1 MNLNRRLAK
10 LEGEVRPV
18 PAPVTYDL
26 RLLHPVDVDFICQFR
41 FRPPDDQE
49 FLENVPVIEDLL
61 RQCQVE
67 PIARYPV
74 ILPKFP
80 HRLQVYWRLQ
90 RFVNEGMG
98 LPRGNYDFHILSY
111 SEQAEFQMLCAC
123 YGWDPNSDVV
133 ELDALTLWADEDLC
147 KLYGDLEKAV
157 PEHEK
162 AMRQSR
168 DDECTEA

>member
-10 LEGEVRPV
+10 LEGEVRLI

-41 FRPPDDQE
+41 FRPPADEE
-49 FLENVPVIEDLL
+49 FLKNVPVIEDLL

-67 PIARYPV
+67 QIGRYPV

-111 SEQAEFQMLCAC
+111 AEQAEFEMLCAC

-133 ELDALTLWADEDLC
+133 ELDALTLWADEDLFD
-147 KLYGDLEKAV
+147 LYGVLEKAI
-157 PEHEK
+157 PETEK
-162 AMRQSR
+162 AMQ
-168 DDECTEA
+168 TEKG